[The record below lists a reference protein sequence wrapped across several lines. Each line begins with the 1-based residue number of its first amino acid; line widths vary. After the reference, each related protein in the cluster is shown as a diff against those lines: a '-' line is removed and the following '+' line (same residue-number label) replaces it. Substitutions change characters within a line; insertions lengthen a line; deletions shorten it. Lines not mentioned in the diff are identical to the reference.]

1 MEGES
6 MKKDKISLL
15 CVDDNVSVCEAI
27 RIKVELSGGIEWVGR
42 LEHAGDLVSEVKR
55 LKPDVVLLDIDM
67 PGKDSFEAL
76 AEVVEANPDA
86 RVLILSGY
94 VQNELIDRAVE
105 AGAWGYISK
114 NEGTEVIVSAI
125 RSVAKGDFVLGPEV
139 EAEASNCQGN

>member
-1 MEGES
+1 ML
-6 MKKDKISLL
+6 KNDKIRLL

-27 RIKVELSGGIEWVGR
+27 KIKLELSGGIEWVGR

-76 AEVVEANPDA
+76 AEVVEASPDA

-94 VQNELIDRAVE
+94 VQNELIDKAVE

-139 EAEASNCQGN
+139 EAEASNSQGS